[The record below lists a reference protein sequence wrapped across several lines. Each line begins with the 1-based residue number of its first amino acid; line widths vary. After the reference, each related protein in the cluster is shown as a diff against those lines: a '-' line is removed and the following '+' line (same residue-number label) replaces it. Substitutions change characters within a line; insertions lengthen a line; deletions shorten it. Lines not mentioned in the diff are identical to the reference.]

1 MKARKE
7 GMAMERIT
15 REISATE
22 LKARCLALLDEV
34 AASSVTLIVT
44 KRGRPFAKLVP
55 LSESPRPSLLGSV
68 SYEAEGD
75 LLGAVGDAW
84 DADL

>member
-1 MKARKE
+1 
-7 GMAMERIT
+7 MAKERIT

-55 LSESPRPSLLGSV
+55 LSEPPLPSLLGSV
-68 SYEAEGD
+68 TYEAEEDSLGTTGD
-75 LLGAVGDAW
+75 PW
-84 DADL
+84 NADS